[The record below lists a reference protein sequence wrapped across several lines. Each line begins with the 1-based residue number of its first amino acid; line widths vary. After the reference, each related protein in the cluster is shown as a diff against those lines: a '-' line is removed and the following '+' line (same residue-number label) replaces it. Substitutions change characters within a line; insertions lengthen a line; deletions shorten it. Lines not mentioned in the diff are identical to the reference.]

1 MTAYRYRALNRKGKL
16 VKGVMEGDSERQIRT
31 QLRGQDMR
39 PVEVG
44 LANKQLGGALVAKS
58 ATGFRSGLLQARISA
73 ADFALLT
80 RQLATLV
87 QSNLPLDECLSA
99 VAEQSR
105 KPRIKGML
113 LQIRSRVAEGHTLAY
128 AMREFPQVFD
138 EMYRA
143 MVNAGE
149 HAGFLGPVLEQ
160 LADYSESRQ
169 YTQQKLKMAMIY
181 PFILLGVAIAVV
193 TALMVFVVPELVG
206 IFSHTKT
213 ELPLLTRGLI
223 ATSNFFRED
232 GLWLLLGIIGL
243 VFAWRQLLRDTA
255 RKKRWHKLQL
265 SLPGIS
271 GLVTAMDTARFAS
284 TLSILMASGVP
295 LLEALRI
302 AGQVLTNLVLREDSQ
317 QVAEQ
322 VQEGSSLHRAL
333 GRSGRFPPMMVHMV
347 ASGEAS
353 GELETMLE
361 RSATNQ
367 ERELE
372 MTLGTMMSIFEPAM
386 VVLMGGMVLMIV
398 MAILLPIFDLNT
410 MVK

>member
-1 MTAYRYRALNRKGKL
+1 MTAYRYRALNNDGKL
-16 VKGVMEGDSERQIRT
+16 VSGVLEGDSERQVRG

-39 PVEVG
+39 PVEVA
-44 LANKQLGGALVAKS
+44 LANKQILGSFSSGA
-58 ATGFRSGLLQARISA
+58 GLKPTLFQPRISSS
-73 ADFALLT
+73 DFALLT

-87 QSNLPLDECLSA
+87 QSNLPLDECLYA
-99 VAEQSR
+99 VAQQSR

-113 LQIRSRVAEGHTLAY
+113 LQVRSRVAEGHTLAH
-128 AMREFPQVFD
+128 AMGDFPQIFN
-138 EMYRA
+138 EMYCA
-143 MVNAGE
+143 MVTAGE

-160 LADYSESRQ
+160 LADYSEQRQ

-181 PFILLGVAIAVV
+181 PFILLGVAVAVV

-206 IFSHTKT
+206 IFSHTQT

-223 ATSNFFRED
+223 TTSNFFRED
-232 GLWLLLGIIGL
+232 GIWLVLAIIVAVL
-243 VFAWRQLLRDTA
+243 VLRYLLRDPG
-255 RKKRWHKLQL
+255 RKKRWHGIVLKI
-265 SLPGIS
+265 PGIS
-271 GLVTAMDTARFAS
+271 RLVTAMDTARFAS

-295 LLEALRI
+295 LLESLRI
-302 AGQVLTNLVLREDSQ
+302 AGQVLANQVLREDSQ
-317 QVAEQ
+317 NVAES

-333 GRSGRFPPMMVHMV
+333 EQSGRFPPMMVQMV

-372 MTLGTMMSIFEPAM
+372 MTLGTMMSIFEPLM
-386 VVLMGGMVLMIV
+386 VIIMGGMVLIIV
-398 MAILLPIFDLNT
+398 LAILLPIFDLNT